1 MEKNNLFFRGFSVYH
16 RVDMREF
23 AKHERNVEVAR
34 VAACHNAWTKKK
46 TLKILPVLSTCTV
59 IT

>member
-1 MEKNNLFFRGFSVYH
+1 MFFRGFSVYH

-23 AKHERNVEVAR
+23 AKHERSVEVAR